1 MSDQIGREAAKAA
14 IESAV
19 YGQVGGGIKG
29 DRVILA
35 VRSALA
41 ALPAADDGRPK
52 NFMLYVEEE
61 AKRTGLDPLT
71 VLANEWAA
79 HSKLK
84 DESLWPDQSKLEA
97 FAPPAPAA
105 EQSEGP
111 KNPPMAPRPKE
122 AGE

>member
-1 MSDQIGREAAKAA
+1 MSLIDRESAKARLEAAI
-14 IESAV
+14 IESE
-19 YGQVGGGIKG
+19 
-29 DRVILA
+29 
-35 VRSALA
+35 SAGVCEGLLHA
-41 ALPAADDGRPK
+41 KRIISVLPPADDR